1 MNGLDT
7 RSFDVDNIQMVN
19 VPDGYQV
26 TLATQVRTVKV
37 RGKQED
43 LDNIDASQLSIV
55 ADLSDVDFAG
65 LYSVPASKVKVYLN
79 ADSSVGVIGDY
90 TVVGN
95 VSR

>member
-1 MNGLDT
+1 
-7 RSFDVDNIQMVN
+7 MVN

-90 TVVGN
+90 TVVVN

>member
-90 TVVGN
+90 TVVVN

>member
-1 MNGLDT
+1 M
-7 RSFDVDNIQMVN
+7 
-19 VPDGYQV
+19 
-26 TLATQVRTVKV
+26 
-37 RGKQED
+37 
-43 LDNIDASQLSIV
+43 

-90 TVVGN
+90 TVVVN